1 MEKLKEILLKFF
13 KLESIVSNITGYV
26 EARVALVKMELRE
39 EVAGVISRG
48 LIIIIMMLIGFLLI
62 LFLSIGM
69 AGYLNTMFEGN
80 FAGFFLVGG
89 FYGLLLLLLI
99 LFRKNLMK
107 SLEKKFT
114 TMIRQKQ
121 D

>member
-39 EVAGVISRG
+39 ELAAVISRS
-48 LIIIIMMLIGFLLI
+48 LIVVIMMLIGFLLVV
-62 LFLSIGM
+62 FLSIGL
-69 AGYLNTMFEGN
+69 AGYLNTLFEGN
-80 FAGFFLVGG
+80 YAGFFIVGG
-89 FYGLLLLLLI
+89 FYGLLLLLMIVFQKSL
-99 LFRKNLMK
+99 LA
-107 SLEKKFT
+107 SLEKKFAS
-114 TMIRQKQ
+114 MIRQKK

>member
-1 MEKLKEILLKFF
+1 MEKLKEVLLKFF
-13 KLESIVSNITGYV
+13 KLESIVANITGYV
-26 EARVALVKMELRE
+26 ESRVALVKMELRE

-48 LIIIIMMLIGFLLI
+48 LIIVIMMLIGFLFI

-69 AGYLNTMFEGN
+69 AGYLNTMFEGD

-89 FYGLLLLLLI
+89 FYGLLLLLMI
-99 LFRKNLMK
+99 IFRKNLLRT
-107 SLEKKFT
+107 LEKKFAT
-114 TMIRQKQ
+114 LIRQKQ